1 MDSEPPRPRGLRAG
15 SLLQLQLNQDLS
27 ILHQDDG
34 SSKNK
39 RGVLPKHATNVMR
52 SWLFQHIGVR
62 TAVPAPASQPSAA
75 LAFWLMFMEKGYFSG
90 L

>member
-1 MDSEPPRPRGLRAG
+1 MQNIAITMLTFF
-15 SLLQLQLNQDLS
+15 LLLKLYTQLQLQLNQDLG

-62 TAVPAPASQPSAA
+62 TERDQESKDYHVA
-75 LAFWLMFMEKGYFSG
+75 LCG
-90 L
+90 LL

>member
-1 MDSEPPRPRGLRAG
+1 MI
-15 SLLQLQLNQDLS
+15 DLS

-62 TAVPAPASQPSAA
+62 MGWPRRQQDPQR
-75 LAFWLMFMEKGYFSG
+75 AFPSG
-90 L
+90 LFPRKHLLVWANRPGFKYQCFVDCP

>member
-1 MDSEPPRPRGLRAG
+1 MQNIAITMLTFF
-15 SLLQLQLNQDLS
+15 LLLKLYTQLQLQLNQDLG

-62 TAVPAPASQPSAA
+62 TERDQESKDYHVT
-75 LAFWLMFMEKGYFSG
+75 LCG
-90 L
+90 LL